1 MTIRKYITGIVLV
14 GVLGTGIVACQKEE
28 YSFGEIKTPSELAL
42 DIVVEGADA
51 SNPEGNGSGYVQIEA
66 NATNAITYKIDF
78 GDGITRMVPGG
89 TVRYRYGTPGTQEYV
104 VTVNAIGTAGVVS
117 TISKKVAVNV
127 IFEIPAAILSS
138 LTGNGS
144 KVWVTD
150 NQAAGH
156 IGVGPADA
164 FEPIW
169 YQASPDEKA
178 FTGCFYDDEI
188 TFSRDANNRVSMSV
202 DNKGAS
208 LIQGASV
215 GSYGF
220 SGPEDCYP
228 LDVSGVRALT
238 FSDATSGAPASVS
251 TRIQFSVPGNGAIN
265 FATGANVYEILSIT
279 ENTIHLRNIGV
290 DGNAWY
296 QKLKVKP

>member
-1 MTIRKYITGIVLV
+1 MLLAVV
-14 GVLGTGIVACQKEE
+14 GTGIAGCQKDE
-28 YSFGEIKTPSELAL
+28 YAFGAIKTPAELEIA
-42 DIVVEGADA
+42 IEVEGTDG

-66 NATNAITYKIDF
+66 KATNAITYKIDF
-78 GDGITRMVPGG
+78 GDGTVRMVPGG
-89 TVRYRYGTPGTQEYV
+89 TIRYRYGTPGTKEYI

-117 TISKKVAVNV
+117 TLSKKVAVNV
-127 IFEIPAAILSS
+127 IFEIPAAILEA
-138 LTGNGS
+138 LTGTGT

-156 IGVGPADA
+156 IGVGPSDG
-164 FEPIW
+164 FDPIW
-169 YQASPDEKA
+169 YQAAPDEKA
-178 FTGCFYDDEI
+178 FVGCFYDDEI
-188 TFSRDANNRVSMSV
+188 SFSRDANNRVSMSI

-208 LIQGASV
+208 FIQGASV
-215 GSYGF
+215 SSYGF

-228 LDVSGVRALT
+228 LDVSGVKSLT
-238 FSDATSGAPASVS
+238 FSDAASGAPASVS
-251 TRIQFSVPGNGAIN
+251 TQIQFTVPGNGAIN

-279 ENTIHLRNIGV
+279 ESTMHLRNIGV